1 MSNKKLLF
9 TLLFFILLLVGNACK
24 EGQPTAVL
32 EVYVL
37 DVLGNRVENAK
48 VNIYKFKEDW
58 EKEQNAIKPEEITS
72 SSGLVRF
79 VNLEEGTYYID
90 VQSKTQNN
98 WEGKIS
104 TTVQSIGAF
113 YVNTEFII
121 VKESRSGDVAQ
132 ANGRKWR
139 AIALFQLGRTTPI
152 DQLEPVFR
160 CTYDNLLIFY
170 KGGTYTIEGRGL
182 KCRAD
187 EPTIIERGTWKF
199 NEAGT
204 VLTLR
209 SDLREV
215 SWAVLESSPN
225 RVVFQESIPTI
236 LGVVNIDVTY
246 VIAME

>member
-1 MSNKKLLF
+1 MSNKKFLF
-9 TLLFFILLLVGNACK
+9 TLLLFIFSFCHACK

-37 DVLGNRVENAK
+37 DILGNRVENAK

-58 EKEQNAIKPEEITS
+58 EKEQNAIKPEEITA

-98 WEGKIS
+98 WEGKIA

-139 AIALFQLGRTTPI
+139 AISIFQLGRTTPVE
-152 DQLEPVFR
+152 QLEPIFR

-170 KGGTYTIEGRGL
+170 KGGSYVIEGRGV

-187 EPTIIERGTWKF
+187 EPAIIERGTWKF
-199 NEAGT
+199 NETGT

-209 SDLREV
+209 SGIREV
-215 SWAVLESSPN
+215 SWAVLESSSN
-225 RVVFQESIPTI
+225 RVVFQESIPTV

>member
-1 MSNKKLLF
+1 MSNKKFLF
-9 TLLFFILLLVGNACK
+9 TFLCFILLTCHACK

-58 EKEQNAIKPEEITS
+58 EKEQNTLKPEEVTTTT
-72 SSGLVRF
+72 GLVRF

-90 VQSKTQNN
+90 VQSRTQNN
-98 WEGKIS
+98 WEGKIE
-104 TTVQSIGAF
+104 TIVQSIGAF

-139 AIALFQLGRTTPI
+139 AVSLLQLGKLTPVE
-152 DQLEPVFR
+152 QLEPVFR
-160 CTYDNLLIFY
+160 CTYDNILIFY
-170 KGGTYTIEGRGL
+170 KGGTYAIEGRGV
-182 KCRAD
+182 KCQAD
-187 EPTIIERGTWKF
+187 EPAIVEQGTWRF

-209 SDLREV
+209 SSNREV
-215 SWAVLESSPN
+215 NWAVLESSPN
-225 RVVFQESIPTI
+225 RVVFQESILTI
-236 LGVVNIDVTY
+236 LGVVNVDVTY
-246 VIAME
+246 VLATD

>member
-1 MSNKKLLF
+1 MSNKKFLF
-9 TLLFFILLLVGNACK
+9 TFLCFILLVCHACK

-58 EKEQNAIKPEEITS
+58 EKERNALKPEEVTTTT
-72 SSGLVRF
+72 GLVRF

-90 VQSKTQNN
+90 VQSRTQNN
-98 WEGKIS
+98 WEGKIE

-139 AIALFQLGRTTPI
+139 AVSLLQLGKLTPVE
-152 DQLEPVFR
+152 QLEPIFR

-170 KGGTYTIEGRGL
+170 KGGTYTIEGRGV
-182 KCRAD
+182 KCQAD
-187 EPTIIERGTWKF
+187 EPAIVERGTWRF

-209 SDLREV
+209 SSNREV
-215 SWAVLESSPN
+215 NWAVLESSPT
-225 RVVFQESIPTI
+225 RVVFQESILTI

-246 VIAME
+246 VLATD